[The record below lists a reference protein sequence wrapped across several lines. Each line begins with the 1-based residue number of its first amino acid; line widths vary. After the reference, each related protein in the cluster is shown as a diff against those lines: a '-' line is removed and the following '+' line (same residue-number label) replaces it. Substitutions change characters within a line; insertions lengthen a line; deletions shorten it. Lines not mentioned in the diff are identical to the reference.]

1 MTTSDP
7 ILRQY
12 ELIADIAS
20 HMLELAQA
28 NDWEAV
34 VVLSHQYQEA
44 VDNLRAL
51 QPLTSADRLARR
63 ELLTRILDH
72 DARIRSLASP
82 ELERLGTLLGATKR
96 RQSVLETYCGPAF
109 TKS

>member
-82 ELERLGTLLGATKR
+82 EL
-96 RQSVLETYCGPAF
+96 
-109 TKS
+109 